1 MCLNVTRTSRSLVRS
16 IKTHIHTRRFNDRC
30 VFLDTSTRERTMIVG
45 IMQVELAIDWAQSLK
60 DKRSVVRS
68 LKDSLHKHH
77 QVSVAEI
84 EDLDIHNRAVLG
96 ITLASNSGGHIGNVL
111 DRVLSRIRS
120 VPDAEVISNN
130 REILHGWIGSSRT
143 QAQHEEDLNDPE
155 FVSSIISRG
164 NSLGTEET
172 EDEQTAEHRSMNG
185 STYRSDSRS
194 THRST
199 GITETNA

>member
-1 MCLNVTRTSRSLVRS
+1 MV
-16 IKTHIHTRRFNDRC
+16 
-30 VFLDTSTRERTMIVG
+30 VG

-60 DKRSVVRS
+60 DNRSVVRS

-120 VPDAEVISNN
+120 AADAEVISNN
-130 REILHGWIGSSRT
+130 REILHGWVGSSRT

-155 FVSSIISRG
+155 FVSSMISRG
-164 NSLGTEET
+164 DSLGNLLGSDSLRSDI
-172 EDEQTAEHRSMNG
+172 EDGQTAEHRSVNG
-185 STYRSDSRS
+185 STHRS